1 MTSNAVRVA
10 TLGGAL
16 SISAYVGWDSALWD
30 ARLQLGVHLAAAL
43 AIGTLAWL
51 AWRGEELPRT
61 RIDAGTLALLTAYG
75 VATLSA
81 WNIGLSAPALAG
93 IVATALMLPV
103 ALLALRHRPNLT
115 ALIAVV
121 PVIGL
126 SAGTLGVL
134 AWRRVEWLLAG
145 GPGWPPVRLPH
156 EGTPFG
162 SVAVPPFVILAALP
176 VALLV
181 TQPRLRQGLI
191 WALLAVGVPLTL
203 VSGSRSAWIAIGVAG
218 LVMAASSLG
227 DLRGLLR
234 VSRGRIGLGGLLVA
248 AGAVGIAFVAP
259 RLAATSSLLYRERLW
274 QDTLSVWRNDPLL
287 GIGPGAMPYARQ
299 AIEPLLQPHSHD
311 VPLGIL
317 GDAGLLGLTAAL
329 LLFAR
334 FVWIARPRRGHALSA
349 RAAFAVLMGVAIGF
363 LTEDLTFLPNFNL
376 LLLLLVAIALRDA
389 GAVAWRPIHL
399 RRPAWPLA
407 GMAGIAAVGL
417 LSVALLAD
425 ASAVWYRAGTDAA
438 AAGDWAAAQDHLATA
453 VALDPGHPAGPKSLA
468 VAADRQGSKLLAR
481 QSAQR
486 AVALNRG
493 DWASW
498 TNLSLLCLATHDA
511 ACALDTARRSI
522 SASGRAGLALVNAAL
537 VYEALGHKAD
547 ADAAY
552 GAALLASWQTA
563 LTVPWPRA
571 IPLANQRAA
580 AREPFTT
587 QLALLI
593 ARREHGEEL
602 KPQTYTLASIR
613 ALAFAMQGD
622 KAGARAALAA
632 ATREQPV
639 DPFSWDVAAL
649 LLQHWGGD
657 DAMALRMGRLT
668 RGSALSDLPPASPRL
683 TYDIASFRAYP
694 GDALVS
700 AAERLLV
707 ERPWPW
713 VLEPLLAP

>member
-1 MTSNAVRVA
+1 MTSRAVRVA
-10 TLGGAL
+10 ALGGAL
-16 SISAYVGWDSALWD
+16 LISAYVGWDSALWD

-51 AWRGEELPRT
+51 AWRGAELPRT
-61 RIDAGTLALLTAYG
+61 RIDLAILALLTAYG

-103 ALLALRHRPNLT
+103 ALLALRHRPNVT

-134 AWRRVEWLLAG
+134 AWRRIEWVLAG

-181 TQPRLRQGLI
+181 TQPRLRHGLV
-191 WALLAVGVPLTL
+191 WALLAVGMPLTL
-203 VSGSRSAWIAIGVAG
+203 VSGSRSAWIAIGVTG
-218 LVMAASSLG
+218 LVMAAPLRG
-227 DLRGLLR
+227 NLRGLLR
-234 VSRGRIGLGGLLVA
+234 VSRGRIGLGVLLVA
-248 AGAVGIAFVAP
+248 VGAVGLLFVAP
-259 RLAATSSLLYRERLW
+259 RLTATSSLLYRGRLW
-274 QDTLSVWRNDPLL
+274 QDTLSVWRSDPLL

-334 FVWIARPRRGHALSA
+334 FVWVARRRSGHALPG
-349 RAAFAVLMGVAIGF
+349 RAALAVLMGVAIGF

-399 RRPAWPLA
+399 HRPAWPLA
-407 GMAGIAAVGL
+407 GMAGVAAVGL

-438 AAGDWAAAQDHLATA
+438 AAGNWAAAQDDFATA
-453 VALDPGHPAGPKSLA
+453 VALDPAHPAGPKSLA
-468 VAADRQGSKLLAR
+468 VAADRQGSELLAR

-486 AVALNRG
+486 AVALNPG

-498 TNLSLLCLATHDA
+498 INLSLLCLAAHDA
-511 ACALDTARRSI
+511 TCAAHAARQSI
-522 SASGRAGLALVNAAL
+522 RPSDRTGLAVVNAAL
-537 VYEALGHKAD
+537 VYLALGQD
-547 ADAAY
+547 PEADAAY
-552 GAALLASWQTA
+552 GAALLDSWQTA

-571 IPLANQRAA
+571 IPLADQGAA
-580 AREPFTT
+580 AGGASTA
-587 QLALLI
+587 QLALLVG
-593 ARREHGEEL
+593 RRQHGEEL
-602 KPQTYTLASIR
+602 KPETYTLASIR

-622 KAGARAALAA
+622 EAAARSALAA
-632 ATREQPV
+632 ATREQAA

-649 LLQHWGGD
+649 LLRHWGED
-657 DAMALRMGRLT
+657 DAMALRIGRLT
-668 RGSALSDLPPASPRL
+668 RGSPLSDLPPEPPPL